1 MSWTNQM
8 GLKTKLAAIFV
19 GVTLLIGVCGMA
31 GSIFIY
37 NKVRNISL
45 SLSYHE
51 LPLLELSAQA
61 VISLYHLQVQGAQ
74 YLTHFQTKESSET
87 LKQINRYWANL
98 DSALKN
104 MEREV
109 TEMATFGK
117 TRIASVLRELLVQ
130 AMRQAAIYRQQQ
142 EQLLAL
148 HQQQN
153 MYLIQPDPD
162 EAPLPVGLFLHK
174 VMLQHLLWLD
184 QLKRAVK
191 SRTPFQGALGAHQCA
206 YGRCYHDLALK
217 DPKLKALL
225 QRAEGPH
232 QELHQSA
239 EQINLLLTK
248 QDNGP
253 ALAEFLKRAEHA
265 SQKLVQAMEAAQT
278 YADQRYEALS
288 SEHRKLQD
296 ANMATAAAFTA
307 TVRTLRENTMGL
319 VSLASQKAVHAVTS
333 SIMIFGV
340 IILGAV
346 LMSLWVGRVFSLR
359 LLRVVRLTSQE
370 LEQAANKDLTAQL
383 PGEVLAR
390 GDELG
395 QMAANAQK
403 MTDILA
409 VTVNEVAAASHTVA
423 SSAAQISQGNQDL
436 SERTQQQ
443 ASAIEETAS
452 ALEEMTSAVKLNAA
466 NSQQANQLARQASQK
481 AQDGGQVVQSTIK
494 AMSEVTESSQK
505 ISEITSVVN
514 DIAFQTNLL
523 ALNAAVEAARA
534 GEAGRGFAVVADEVR
549 NLAQRSAQAAKEIQT
564 LISESEAKVD
574 QGGELVLQSGRLLED
589 IIAVVQEVAD
599 TMAEISAASTEQAQ
613 GIDEINR
620 AVARMDQ
627 SVQQNAAVVEEAA
640 SASENMAAVAEQLR
654 LQVAQFKVLGAVAA
668 SLPPVQEPRS
678 RPAAKHEAAL
688 PKDAGKKSGS
698 QDFFGDDDLKGFE
711 EF

>member
-1 MSWTNQM
+1 MSWINQM

-31 GSIFIY
+31 GSMFIY
-37 NKVRNISL
+37 SKVRNISL

-51 LPLLELSAQA
+51 LPLLELSSQA
-61 VISLYHLQVQGAQ
+61 VISLYRLRVEARQLAHSQPEH
-74 YLTHFQTKESSET
+74 YTKIRQ
-87 LKQINRYWANL
+87 KIDGYWADL
-98 DSALKN
+98 DSALKK
-104 MEREV
+104 MEHEV
-109 TEMATFGK
+109 TEMAAFGK
-117 TRIASVLRELLVQ
+117 TQVAAVLKELLVQ
-130 AMRQAAIYRQQQ
+130 AIRQAAQCKQQQ
-142 EQLLAL
+142 KQFLAI
-148 HQQQN
+148 HQQQSIY
-153 MYLIQPDPD
+153 MVQPDP
-162 EAPLPVGLFLHK
+162 EESPISVGFFLHK
-174 VMLQHLLWLD
+174 VLLRHLLWLD
-184 QLKRAVK
+184 QLEKAVK
-191 SRTPFQGALGAHQCA
+191 KRVPFQGELDPRQCD
-206 YGRCYHDLALK
+206 YGRYYYGLSLK
-217 DPKLKALL
+217 DPKLKDLL
-225 QRAEGPH
+225 RQAEEPH
-232 QELHQSA
+232 QELHRSA
-239 EQINLLLTK
+239 EQINLLLGK
-248 QDNGP
+248 PDSGP
-253 ALAEFLKRAEHA
+253 ALAGLMQKAKDA
-265 SQKLVQAMEAAQT
+265 SHRLVRVLRAAQAYT
-278 YADQRYEALS
+278 DQRYEALS
-288 SEHRKLQD
+288 SERRKLQK
-296 ANMATAAAFTA
+296 ANTATATDFTA

-319 VSLASQKAVHAVTS
+319 VSLANQKAVHTVTS

-346 LMSLWVGRVFSLR
+346 LLSLWVGRVFSLR
-359 LLRVVRLTSQE
+359 LLRVVRLTNRE
-370 LEQAANKDLTAQL
+370 LEQAANKDLTAQM
-383 PGEVLAR
+383 PSEVLAR

-403 MTDILA
+403 MTDILS

-452 ALEEMTSAVKLNAA
+452 AVEQMTSAVKHNAA
-466 NSQQANQLARQASQK
+466 NAQQANQLARQASQK
-481 AQDGGQVVQSTIK
+481 AQDGGQVVRGTIK
-494 AMSEVTESSQK
+494 AMSEVTEASNK
-505 ISEITSVVN
+505 ISEIVGVVN

-549 NLAQRSAQAAKEIQT
+549 NLAQRSAQAAKEIQA

-574 QGGELVLQSGRLLED
+574 QGSDLVLQSGGLLEE
-589 IIAVVQEVAD
+589 IIAMVQDVAD

-654 LQVAQFKVLGAVAA
+654 LQVAQFKVRGAVAA
-668 SLPPVQEPRS
+668 SLPPVQEPRP
-678 RPAAKHEAAL
+678 RPAANGEAAR
-688 PKDAGKKSGS
+688 PQGSGQKSGS